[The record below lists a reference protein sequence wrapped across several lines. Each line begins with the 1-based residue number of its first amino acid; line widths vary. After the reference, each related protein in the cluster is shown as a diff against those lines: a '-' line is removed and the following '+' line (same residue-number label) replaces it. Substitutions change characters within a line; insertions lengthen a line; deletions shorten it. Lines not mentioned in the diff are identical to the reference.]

1 MTTELAL
8 SPLESNQQMNNV
20 SLEEAR
26 PKAPADV
33 TQLDDEMLPPE
44 HLFSDYI
51 EITYLGAVIIAG
63 LALNF
68 CVLRRLLRDKRLAER
83 GGRPKAFDLTSFYSS
98 SSCRMALCC

>member
-1 MTTELAL
+1 
-8 SPLESNQQMNNV
+8 MNNV

-68 CVLRRLLRDKRLAER
+68 CVLRRLLREKRLAER
-83 GGRPKAFDLTSFYSS
+83 GGRPKAFLTLRVFIHLLLVEW
-98 SSCRMALCC
+98 LCAVEAELEHQ